1 MVRSTH
7 LPSRDRGFTLVELLL
22 VLAIIG
28 ILGAIAIPAYLGQR
42 RRARVVGDAQANTRA
57 IAMALE
63 SQKAETGIYATSGT
77 TVTWTKGVP
86 SVSTFLPTI
95 DLKNATQ
102 MNFQVK
108 VTNGGLGYTITV
120 TDPFVGSATVLTA
133 DQTGA
138 ITLDPT
144 YNK

>member
-1 MVRSTH
+1 MSHHART
-7 LPSRDRGFTLVELLL
+7 RGFSLVELLL

-28 ILGAIAIPAYLGQR
+28 ILSGIAIPSYMGQR
-42 RRARVVGDAQANTRA
+42 RRARVIGDAQANTRVM
-57 IAMALE
+57 AMALE
-63 SQKAETGIYATSGT
+63 SQKAENGIYAASGT
-77 TVTWTKGVP
+77 SVTWTKGVP
-86 SVSTFLPTI
+86 SVSTFLPSLS
-95 DLKNATQ
+95 LKNGTQ
-102 MNFQVK
+102 MNYSLS

-120 TDPFVGSATVLTA
+120 TDPFAGSANVLSA